1 MLAKKLKFIFFIPLL
16 LFFASFLFNPSEDFK
31 EDQLIVWSVGQGQ
44 MVTYSSGQT
53 CHHFD
58 MGGEKFPKKKIF
70 KLCKDKKNKVRYTH
84 WDQDH
89 INFSLQAKR
98 IFPSLC
104 RVVSLRQ
111 RLPLSRKKRWMIQK
125 IPPCTAQ
132 HYPDIRELIL
142 PETAQPKNSNE
153 SSRIFIIKKQVL
165 IPGDSNQRME
175 KYWSS
180 LVKDPIQ
187 ILIAGHHGSFSST
200 SYFLLDHLPHLSLA
214 VASARR
220 KRYGHPHFQTIK
232 RLNKRGVR
240 LLSTEDFNHIRI
252 PLKTG
257 KPSARFF

>member
-1 MLAKKLKFIFFIPLL
+1 MPAKKLKFIFFIPVL
-16 LFFASFLFNPSEDFK
+16 LFFASFLFHSSEDFK
-31 EDQLIVWSVGQGQ
+31 EDQLIIWSVGQGQ
-44 MVTYSSGQT
+44 MVTYLSHHT

-58 MGGEKFPKKKIF
+58 MGGESFPKKKIF
-70 KLCKDKKNKVRYTH
+70 KLCKNKKNKVHYTH

-104 RVVSLRQ
+104 RVTSLRQ
-111 RLPLSRKKRWMIQK
+111 RLPLSRKKRWMIQR

-132 HYPDIRELIL
+132 HYPDIRELFW
-142 PETAQPKNSNE
+142 PENVRLKNSNE
-153 SSRIFIIKKQVL
+153 SSRVFIIKKRVL
-165 IPGDSNQRME
+165 IPGDSSQRME

-200 SYFLLDHLPHLSLA
+200 SSFLLNHLPHLNLA
-214 VASARR
+214 IASARR
-220 KRYGHPHFQTIK
+220 KRYGHPHFQTVQ

-252 PLKTG
+252 PLKKG
-257 KPSARFF
+257 KAVVRFF